1 MVAERVRDLAE
12 AVEGQDQQ
20 RERPLRPRGLGEG
33 AAEPVLEQH
42 AVRQPGQLVEE
53 PHLAQRLLGQPL
65 LRDVQDE
72 APHEARLAVGPRQ
85 RPPLVAP
92 PQHPPLAV
100 EDPVLRGEAPSRR
113 AGVAELAQHPLPVL
127 RVKPPHPHVRL
138 GEPLPRREA
147 RHREQLR
154 AHVGAAAGVVRPRH
168 VGERRDLLDEGA
180 VAVPR
185 VGVGAAAG
193 RARRRPAP
201 LALDGGLEPRDV
213 PPAHAVAR
221 ARAHETDDLVFGEG
235 LRAHDDG
242 REAPLAGHLDHA
254 ARRHAGRVGPG
265 HDELAAGG
273 DPLEVG
279 LAGRQEH
286 RGLEAALL
294 QVRRDVQGGGVRIPD
309 HHDLQRLAH
318 SCPRSPCLGRI
329 RGRRCHWIGIIR
341 PPSSP
346 CEVPE
351 VVPRQVEGPPEA
363 RAPSS
368 RCESPAGRG

>member
-1 MVAERVRDLAE
+1 MNGRSSEPRMRSPTCRANVASASGSSTPNSSPRSRATRSAVAEGVAEPHGQLAHDQVPVVVAERVRHLAE
-12 AVEGQDQQ
+12 AVEGEDQQ
-20 RERPLRPRGLGEG
+20 RERPLRADGLGEG

-42 AVRQPGQLVEE
+42 AVRQPRQLVEE

-100 EDPVLRGEAPSRR
+100 EDAVLRGEAPSRR

-180 VAVPR
+180 VAILR
-185 VGVGAAAG
+185 LGVAAAAG
-193 RARRRPAP
+193 RARRRPSP
-201 LALDGGLEPRDV
+201 LALDGGLEPRGV

-221 ARAHETDDLVFGEG
+221 ARAHEADDLVFGEG
-235 LRAHDDG
+235 LRADDDG
-242 REAPLAGHLDHA
+242 REAPPRRPSRSRGPA
-254 ARRHAGRVGPG
+254 ARRS
-265 HDELAAGG
+265 
-273 DPLEVG
+273 
-279 LAGRQEH
+279 
-286 RGLEAALL
+286 
-294 QVRRDVQGGGVRIPD
+294 RR
-309 HHDLQRLAH
+309 
-318 SCPRSPCLGRI
+318 PR
-329 RGRRCHWIGIIR
+329 
-341 PPSSP
+341 
-346 CEVPE
+346 
-351 VVPRQVEGPPEA
+351 PR
-363 RAPSS
+363 
-368 RCESPAGRG
+368 